1 MERHRILAAVAG
13 AGQYERRG
21 LPCEPH
27 TKMSKLDSREHGA
40 LRQQHAS
47 ASDAAARHAAE
58 GTDRSNRAVAAA
70 GRRPFC
76 FRATEPSIA
85 HRLAIAALLSATLT
99 ACSAPEPVPVTPP
112 GERAG
117 AAVVRKPLVA
127 PASSANEATAAT
139 EVAASAPRITV
150 PAGSQ
155 YVCVTVSSG
164 VPSQT
169 TIAFAP
175 KVAQLCLRHP
185 EMGPCQ
191 YERNLCRRSGGR
203 VYAAGGEEITMATE
217 AEYDKHVLRV
227 RFKSN

>member
-1 MERHRILAAVAG
+1 
-13 AGQYERRG
+13 
-21 LPCEPH
+21 
-27 TKMSKLDSREHGA
+27 MSKRDPRERGA
-40 LRQQHAS
+40 LRRQDAF
-47 ASDAAARHAAE
+47 ASDAAVRHVAD
-58 GTDRSNRAVAAA
+58 GTDRSNRAVYAA
-70 GRRPFC
+70 GRRPFG
-76 FRATEPSIA
+76 FGTTDPLVG
-85 HRLAIAALLSATLT
+85 HRLTTAVLLSTALT
-99 ACSAPEPVPVTPP
+99 ACSAPEPFPVTPP

-117 AAVVRKPLVA
+117 AAVVRKPLLVPASRETEA
-127 PASSANEATAAT
+127 PAATG
-139 EVAASAPRITV
+139 VAAPARIAV

-155 YVCVTVSSG
+155 YVCVTESSG
-164 VPSQT
+164 VLSQT

-217 AEYDKHVLRV
+217 AGYDKHVLRV